1 MSEFD
6 RGASNAELAP
16 PQVGDANEGIPPVT
30 REPVLAFYS
39 QEEVDAFMGKRL
51 GAHRHAIEA
60 YERLQPLIAQLR
72 EEYGCESDEEL
83 AAVLGE
89 AKASGLRREGSA
101 PTPADWAE
109 LMRQSPETDPRA
121 VVRDPKVVR
130 ALRAGFKLSDAVK
143 ISTLLKKDAVRPR
156 ENGAAR
162 RPGSIRLDVSRM
174 TDAQLDEIAR
184 RVKQGEQVKF

>member
-1 MSEFD
+1 MSEMNM
-6 RGASNAELAP
+6 GASTAELAQ
-16 PQVGDANEGIPPVT
+16 PQAGDATETIPPVT

-51 GAHRHAIEA
+51 GAHRRATEA
-60 YERLQPLIAQLR
+60 YERLQPVLAQLR
-72 EEYGCESDEEL
+72 EEYGCASDEEL

-89 AKASGLRREGSA
+89 AKASGLRKENSA

-109 LMRQSPETDPRA
+109 LMRQDPNADPRR

-130 ALRAGFKLSDAVK
+130 ALRAGFSLTDAVK
-143 ISTLLKKDAVRPR
+143 IANLLKSDAARPR

-162 RPGSIRLDVSRM
+162 RSGGIRLDVSRL
-174 TDAQLDEIAR
+174 TDAQMDDIAR